1 MPKRFEIRAP
11 PEWGIEP
18 VPKEHKILRGIDLFV
33 LWSSLGVGLLVLV
46 AGSLLVPGLSLI
58 DAFVVSLIGSLI
70 GSALLAAAGII
81 GSEYSIPTMV
91 SLRPILGKSGS
102 YIPTALN
109 VIQLIGWTAFELM
122 IMGAAAANISG
133 PILGSYTRIFWT
145 IIFAIWCAALAI
157 GGPLVF
163 VRKWLERVAIWLVY
177 LSTIWITLQVLTRP
191 ETWSLFMKPGDGTL
205 PMLLAL
211 DLVIAMPISW
221 WPLISDYNRFS
232 STSKGG
238 FLGTF
243 LGYTVANTW
252 FYFLGAAL
260 VMIMGVT
267 DVISSIA
274 TLIFGNLALI
284 LILVDETDNCFAD
297 IYSTAVSIQNIA
309 PKTRQWK
316 LIVSTTIIGLILA
329 ATIPLTEYEW
339 FLLMIGGLFVPL
351 LGVLIS
357 EYAVRQKS
365 GGFDISEFY
374 DEAPKIRIR
383 TIFSWFAGIAVYFL
397 IANFFPELGASMPS
411 FILSA
416 SLNLLLGILK
426 KGA

>member
-18 VPKEHKILRGIDLFV
+18 VPKEHKILRGVDLFV

-58 DAFVVSLIGSLI
+58 DALVVSLIGSLI
-70 GSALLAAAGII
+70 GSALLAAAGLI
-81 GSEYSIPTMV
+81 GSEYSVPTMV

-122 IMGAAAANISG
+122 IMGAAAANVSG

-145 IIFAIWCAALAI
+145 VIFAIWCAALAI

-191 ETWSLFMKPGDGTL
+191 ETWNLFMKPGDGTL

-232 STSKGG
+232 STRKGG

-243 LGYTVANTW
+243 LGYTIANTW

-260 VMIMGVT
+260 VIIMGVT
-267 DVISSIA
+267 DIISSIA

-309 PKTRQWK
+309 PKTKQWK
-316 LIVSTTIIGLILA
+316 LIVSTTILGLILA

-357 EYAVRQKS
+357 EYVVRQKS
-365 GGFDISEFY
+365 GGFDVSEFY